1 MQARL
6 RKKLLTG
13 LKILVSAVLIYFI
26 FTKIDYQEFVTAIR
40 KSKPFPFILGILLVL
55 LSKGIAAVR
64 LNAYFHTIGAKL
76 TQTSNLKLYFQGM
89 FYNLFLPGGIGGDA
103 YKGYV
108 VQKQFQTGTK
118 KAVGVLF
125 LDRLSGMVIIC
136 VYILL
141 LLLFIE
147 HPLIENLK
155 PFIVL
160 CIPLGV
166 GAFWFINK
174 YFFSYA
180 LRVFWK
186 CLGYSALVQLFQVV
200 CVFFLVKSFLVT
212 ENLLEYLVVF
222 LVSSVVSIIPLT
234 IGGFGSREIT
244 FLYGSEWLGLDS
256 NISVGVSFLF
266 FIITA
271 LISLFGI
278 VYHIKKP
285 NLVVEEH

>member
-13 LKILVSAVLIYFI
+13 LKILVSAALIYFI
-26 FTKIDYQEFVTAIR
+26 FTKIDYQEFVAAIR
-40 KSKPFPFILGILLVL
+40 KSKPLPFLLGIVLVL
-55 LSKGIAAVR
+55 LSKIIAAVR

-76 TQTSNLKLYFQGM
+76 TQASNLKLYFQGM

-103 YKGYV
+103 YKGYM

-118 KAVGVLF
+118 KVVGVLF
-125 LDRLSGMVIIC
+125 LDRLSGMVVIC

-141 LLLFIE
+141 LALFIE
-147 HPLIENLK
+147 NPLVENIKPLIA
-155 PFIVL
+155 L

-166 GAFWFINK
+166 AAFWFINN

-180 LRVFWK
+180 LNVFWK
-186 CLGYSALVQLFQVV
+186 CLGYAALVQLSQVV
-200 CVFFLVKSFLVT
+200 CVYFLLKSFLVT
-212 ENLLEYLVVF
+212 ESMLEYLVVF

-244 FLYGSEWLGLDS
+244 FFYGSEWLGLDS
-256 NISVGVSFLF
+256 NVSVGVSFLF
-266 FIITA
+266 FAITA
-271 LISLFGI
+271 IISLLGI
-278 VYHIKKP
+278 IYHIKKP
-285 NLVVEEH
+285 DLKSEED

>member
-6 RKKLLTG
+6 RKRLLTG
-13 LKILVSAVLIYFI
+13 LKILVSAVLVYFI

-40 KSKPFPFILGILLVL
+40 KSRPLPFIAGILLVL
-55 LSKGIAAVR
+55 LSKVIAAVR

-76 TQTSNLKLYFQGM
+76 TQSSNLKLYFQGM

-108 VQKQFQTGTK
+108 VQKEFQTGTK
-118 KAVGVLF
+118 KVVGVLF

-147 HPLIENLK
+147 HPLLENLK
-155 PFIVL
+155 LVIAL
-160 CIPLGV
+160 LIPLGIA
-166 GAFWFINK
+166 AFWFINK

-180 LRVFWK
+180 LNVFWK
-186 CLGYSALVQLFQVV
+186 CLGYAALVQLSQVI
-200 CVFFLVKSFLVT
+200 CVYFLLKSFLVT
-212 ENLLEYLVVF
+212 ESMLEYLIVF

-244 FLYGSEWLGLDS
+244 FLYGAEWLGLDS

-266 FIITA
+266 FAITA
-271 LISLFGI
+271 IISLIGM

-285 NLVVEEH
+285 ELTSEN